1 MKLKCENIGK
11 ILNAE
16 INIDG
21 ITVIAGLNNTGKST
35 LGKSLYCI
43 FNSLH
48 DIQNSPEKLLKEE
61 ILSIIGSKDQK
72 SIEVVDKILG
82 FRSNFEQNR
91 NILFQLLEE
100 IGISSP
106 RKNILYK
113 RIREVLLISDEELIK
128 TKFVRKF
135 KDEFNDQISYIG
147 DIERKSQIDLTIKDK
162 TTKILFVDNKITYI
176 ENIISLEKQP
186 VYIDN
191 PFILDEISTAY
202 EFNIHTRVLRNH
214 RMDLEKM
221 LVDSLISNDFG
232 IVHELVTEHK
242 FSGIIEKIKEVSKS
256 ELKASSSDITVTLPE
271 MPEPLNLKN
280 VSAGLKTFL
289 LIKTLIDR
297 SILEDDGTLI
307 LDEPEIHIHPE
318 WQLKFAEIIV
328 LLQKEYNMHILLTTH
343 SPYFMEAIE
352 VFSLKHSISHRCNY
366 YLASSTESGRTK
378 FDNVNEHLED
388 VYVLMAKPFDDLERI
403 KSEIQ

>member
-11 ILNAE
+11 IQHAE
-16 INIDG
+16 IDIDG

-43 FNSLH
+43 FYSLH
-48 DIQNSPEKLLKEE
+48 DIENSPEKLLKEE
-61 ILSIIGSKDQK
+61 ILSIIGTKDQN
-72 SIEVVDKILG
+72 SIETVDKILE
-82 FRSNFEQNR
+82 FRSNIEQNKD
-91 NILFQLLEE
+91 ILFQLLEN
-100 IGISSP
+100 IGINPP
-106 RKNILYK
+106 RRNILYK
-113 RIREVLLISDEELIK
+113 RIREVLLISDEDLIRK
-128 TKFVRKF
+128 KFARKF

-147 DIERKSQIDLTIKDK
+147 NIERKSEVSLTIKDN
-162 TTKILFVDNKITYI
+162 TTNVLFEDNKVIKI
-176 ENIISLEKQP
+176 ENLINLEKQP

-191 PFILDEISTAY
+191 PFILDEICSAY
-202 EFNIHTRVLRNH
+202 EFNVHTRVLRNH
-214 RMDLEKM
+214 RIDLEKL
-221 LVDSLISNDFG
+221 LVDSLTSQDPG
-232 IVHELVTEHK
+232 IVHELVTEQK
-242 FSGIIEKIKEVSKS
+242 FSEIIEKIKEVSKS
-256 ELKASSSDITVTLPE
+256 ELRATSSEITAVLPE
-271 MPEPLNLKN
+271 MSEPLNLKN

-289 LIKTLIDR
+289 LIKTLVDR

-352 VFSLKHSISHRCNY
+352 VFSLKHNVSHRCNY
-366 YLASSTESGRTK
+366 YLASSIENSRTK
-378 FDNVNEHLED
+378 FDKVNDRLED
-388 VYVLMAKPFDDLERI
+388 VYALMAKPFDDLEKI

>member
-11 ILNAE
+11 IQNAE
-16 INIDG
+16 IDING

-48 DIQNSPEKLLKEE
+48 DINNAPEDLLRRDLLSVFGSNNVNSVD
-61 ILSIIGSKDQK
+61 IA
-72 SIEVVDKILG
+72 DKILT
-82 FRSNFEQNR
+82 FRDSVEQNKDTIF
-91 NILFQLLEE
+91 NLLE
-100 IGISSP
+100 ILGIPSS
-106 RKNILYK
+106 KQKLIYK
-113 RIREVLLISDEELIK
+113 RIREVFQLSNEELIK
-128 TKFVRKF
+128 TKFSKEF

-147 DIERKSQIDLTIKDK
+147 NNEKKSEISLQIKNHTSKV
-162 TTKILFVDNKITYI
+162 LFVDNKISKI
-176 ENIISLEKQP
+176 ENLISLEKQP

-191 PFILDEISTAY
+191 PFILDEICSAY
-202 EFNIHTRVLRNH
+202 EFNAHARVVSNH
-214 RMDLEKM
+214 RMNLEKL
-221 LVDSLISNDFG
+221 LVDSFMKNDSGIIQELI
-232 IVHELVTEHK
+232 TEHK
-242 FSGIIEKIKEVSKS
+242 LSDILDKIQEVSKS
-256 ELKASSSDITVTLPE
+256 ELKASSSEITVLLPN
-271 MPEPLNLKN
+271 MTEPLNLKN

-289 LIKTLIDR
+289 LIKTLIEK

-352 VFSLKHSISHRCNY
+352 VFSMKHNISYRCNY
-366 YLASSTESGRTK
+366 YLASSTENGRTV
-378 FDNVNEHLED
+378 FDKVNERLED
-388 VYVLMAKPFDDLERI
+388 VYTLMAKPFDDLERI

>member
-11 ILNAE
+11 IQNAE
-16 INIDG
+16 IDING

-48 DIQNSPEKLLKEE
+48 DIENAPENMLRDE
-61 ILSIIGSKDQK
+61 ILSIIGVKNQ
-72 SIEVVDKILG
+72 ETILLADELLSY
-82 FRSNFEQNR
+82 RANIEQNKDDVFL
-91 NILFQLLEE
+91 LFEKA
-100 IGISSP
+100 GINP
-106 RKNILYK
+106 AKQKLAYK
-113 RIREVLLISDEELIK
+113 RIREAFLISDEALIK
-128 TKFVRKF
+128 TKFEREF

-147 DIERKSQIDLTIKDK
+147 DTVKKSEISLKIKEDTSK
-162 TTKILFVDNKITYI
+162 VFFENNKVVKI
-176 ENIISLEKQP
+176 ENLISLEKQP

-191 PFILDEISTAY
+191 PFILDEICSAY
-202 EFNIHTRVLRNH
+202 EFNAHIRVLRNH
-214 RMDLEKM
+214 RMNLEKL
-221 LVDSLISNDFG
+221 LVDSFMSNDSG
-232 IVHELVTEHK
+232 IIQELITEHK
-242 FSGIIEKIKEVSKS
+242 LSEIIEKIHEVSKS
-256 ELKASSSDITVTLPE
+256 ELKASSSDITVTLPNIT
-271 MPEPLNLKN
+271 EPLNLKN

-289 LIKTLIDR
+289 LIKTLIER

-352 VFSLKHSISHRCNY
+352 VFSLKHDVSYKCNY
-366 YLASSTESGRTK
+366 YLAKTTENGRTE
-378 FDNVNEHLED
+378 FDKVNDRLED
-388 VYVLMAKPFDDLERI
+388 VYTLMAKPFDDLERI